1 MNAFIF
7 ISEDSSKTPILYL
20 NNPQEVREFCK
31 KNNISLDSYIDAN
44 YDLTYSIENSDYS
57 VCIVD
62 IDSQEL
68 ESFLNNY
75 RSWEFWNIV
84 DFVTLSNKLNESDL
98 LISILYFGEMFIKD
112 ILNEYPKAL
121 KRFMG
126 AIKMNYTTESAKTL
140 IKLVFGESIN
150 NQNLIEYIN
159 IDAILN
165 SLDVVENEDMIY
177 LFNPEIK

>member
-7 ISEDSSKTPILYL
+7 LSEDSSKTPILYL
-20 NNPQEVREFCK
+20 DNPQEVREFCK
-31 KNNISLDSYIDAN
+31 KNNISLDSYLDTN
-44 YDLTYSIENSDYS
+44 YNLTYSIENSNYS

-62 IDSQEL
+62 INSQEL
-68 ESFLNNY
+68 KSFLNNC
-75 RSWEFWNIV
+75 SWEFWNIV

-98 LISILYFGEMFIKD
+98 LISIAYFGEMLIKD

-126 AIKMNYTTESAKTL
+126 AIKMNYNTESAKTL
-140 IKLVFGESIN
+140 IKLVFGESID
-150 NQNLIEYIN
+150 NQNLIKYID

-165 SLDVVENEDMIY
+165 SLDVVENEDTIY
-177 LFNPEIK
+177 LFNPKIK

>member
-7 ISEDSSKTPILYL
+7 ISKDSSKTPILYL

-31 KNNISLDSYIDAN
+31 KNNISLDSYLDTN
-44 YDLTYSIENSDYS
+44 YNLTYSIENSDYS

-68 ESFLNNY
+68 ESFLNNC
-75 RSWEFWNIV
+75 SWEFWNIV

-98 LISILYFGEMFIKD
+98 LISILYFSEMFIKD

-126 AIKMNYTTESAKTL
+126 AIKMNYNIESTKTL

-150 NQNLIEYIN
+150 NQNLIKYID

-177 LFNPEIK
+177 LFNPKIK

>member
-31 KNNISLDSYIDAN
+31 KNNISLDSYLDTN
-44 YDLTYSIENSDYS
+44 YNLTYSIENSDYS

-68 ESFLNNY
+68 ESFLNNC
-75 RSWEFWNIV
+75 SWEFWNIV

-98 LISILYFGEMFIKD
+98 LISILYFSEMFIKD

-126 AIKMNYTTESAKTL
+126 AIKMNYNTENTKTL

-150 NQNLIEYIN
+150 NPDLIEYIN